1 LSAITPAPA
10 SSKSVERVRA
20 HADPPAARRRALLLG
35 PDEIRNLFD
44 AFEATLTK
52 LGLKKDRE
60 DTATMLVARAI
71 IDAAKRGERDPIR
84 LCEAAIEALSGQGR
98 DLQ

>member
-1 LSAITPAPA
+1 MPI
-10 SSKSVERVRA
+10 R
-20 HADPPAARRRALLLG
+20 LLLEDERYYFG
-35 PDEIRNLFD
+35 PDEIRNLVD

-60 DTATMLVARAI
+60 DAATMLVVRAI

-98 DLQ
+98 DPQ